1 MENTEKLKKIVLK
14 LAEQKKQ
21 EADKETKQESVRV
34 KYKEKKKIKKLTTDE
49 RLSRI
54 EELLG
59 LEEA

>member
-1 MENTEKLKKIVLK
+1 MDNTEKLKRIIAK
-14 LAEQKKQ
+14 LSEKEIKQ
-21 EADKETKQESVRV
+21 ELIRS
-34 KYKEKKKIKKLTTDE
+34 KYKEKKKAKKLTTDE

>member
-1 MENTEKLKKIVLK
+1 MDNAEKLRKIILK
-14 LAEQKKQ
+14 VADQKKQ
-21 EADKETKQESVRV
+21 EADKESKRESVRA